1 MAKINGLGVRLYAA
15 GYDLSADINT
25 VSSMSMSQD
34 LLDITALDT
43 SARKRLTGLGDGSI
57 GVNGWFDN
65 AAGQSHA
72 AWTSNS
78 NKLPTADQAVV
89 VGMGTSRGD
98 PGVGILAKQANYD
111 VARTSGSAIATT
123 AAYESTGG
131 SSLEWG
137 VLLTSGKQTD
147 GSATTSA
154 SVDEG
159 SGASGSAPAGYLQ
172 VISLGSGEMTCTVQD
187 SGNGSSWSDKLTFT
201 SVAAASA
208 PTFERVTGSGST
220 GRYIRV
226 VTSGTFSALVF
237 VVMMSRGY

>member
-15 GYDLSADINT
+15 GYDLSADVNA
-25 VSSMSMSQD
+25 VSNMNMTQE

-43 SARKRLTGLGDGSI
+43 AARKRLIGLGDGTI

-65 AAGQSHA
+65 AAGQSHV

-78 NKLPTADQAVV
+78 DKLPTADQAVV

-98 PGVGILAKQANYD
+98 TGVGILAKQANYD
-111 VARTSGSAIATT
+111 IDRSSGSAIATT
-123 AAYESTGG
+123 AVYESTGG

-137 VLLTSGKQTD
+137 VLLTAGKQTD
-147 GSATTSA
+147 GSAATSA

-159 SGASGSAPAGYLQ
+159 SSASGSAPAGYLQ
-172 VISLGSGEMTCTVQD
+172 VISLGSGEATIKIQD
-187 SGNGSSWSDKLTFT
+187 SGNDVSWSDKITFT
-201 SVAAASA
+201 SVTDR
-208 PTFERVTGSGST
+208 TFERVTGSGST

-226 VTSGTFSALVF
+226 VTSGTFTALVF
-237 VVMMSRGY
+237 VVMLSRGY

>member
-1 MAKINGLGVRLYAA
+1 MAKISGLGVRLYAA
-15 GYDLSADINT
+15 GYDLSADVNAI
-25 VSSMSMSQD
+25 SKMDWDQD

-43 SARKRLTGLGDGSI
+43 AARKRMIGMAGGSI
-57 GVNGWFDN
+57 GVNGWFDA

-78 NKLPTADQAVV
+78 DKLPTADQAVV

-98 PGVGILAKQANYD
+98 PGVGLLAKQANYD
-111 VARTSGSAIATT
+111 VSRPTGSAIATT

-131 SSLEWG
+131 ASLEWG
-137 VLLTSGKQTD
+137 VLLTDGKQTD

-172 VISLGSGEMTCTVQD
+172 VISLGSGEATIKVQD
-187 SGNGSSWSDKLTFT
+187 SGNDSSWSDKITFT
-201 SVAAASA
+201 SVTDR
-208 PTFERVTGSGST
+208 TFERVTGSGST

-226 VTSGTFSALVF
+226 TTSGTFSALVF

>member
-1 MAKINGLGVRLYAA
+1 MAKISGLGVRLYAA
-15 GYDLSADINT
+15 GFDLSADINT
-25 VSSMSMSQD
+25 VSSMSMSSD

-57 GVNGWFDN
+57 GVNGWFD
-65 AAGQSHA
+65 AAA
-72 AWTSNS
+72 
-78 NKLPTADQAVV
+78 
-89 VGMGTSRGD
+89 
-98 PGVGILAKQANYD
+98 GVGILAKQANYD
-111 VARTSGSAIATT
+111 VSRTSGSAIATT

-147 GSATTSA
+147 GSAATSA

-172 VISLGSGEMTCTVQD
+172 VISLGSGEATIKVQD
-187 SGNGSSWSDKLTFT
+187 SGNDVSWSDKITFT
-201 SVAAASA
+201 SVTDR
-208 PTFERVTGSGST
+208 TFERVTASGST

-226 VTSGTFSALVF
+226 TTTGTFSALVF

>member
-15 GYDLSADINT
+15 GYDLSADVNAISN
-25 VSSMSMSQD
+25 MNMNQE

-43 SARKRLTGLGDGSI
+43 SARKRLIGLGDGAI

-78 NKLPTADQAVV
+78 GKLPTADQVV
-89 VGMGTSRGD
+89 LVGMGTSRGD
-98 PGVGILAKQANYD
+98 TAVGLSAKQAIYD
-111 VARTSGSAIATT
+111 INRSSGSAIATSVS
-123 AAYESTGG
+123 YESTQG

-137 VLLTSGKQTD
+137 VMLTAGKQTD

-172 VISLGSGEMTCTVQD
+172 VISLASGEATIKIQD
-187 SGNGSSWSDKLTFT
+187 SGNDSSWSDKITFT
-201 SVAAASA
+201 SVTDR
-208 PTFERVTGSGST
+208 TFERVAASGST

-237 VVMMSRGY
+237 AVAMSRGY